1 MMKYLTII
9 IFLVLSIVYYFTSF
23 GSEDYSQVFLTIS
36 TFLFAI
42 FTGFFISRQG
52 MRYSAIREQ
61 ITKFD
66 GEMSSIYRKFGH
78 LGKEPQE
85 SVKEIIHD
93 HYEKIL
99 THGAWDYH
107 FVNPSN
113 TITAC
118 HQLLESTTKEKS
130 LQTLQSFA
138 TQRILVSL
146 ENLQVARKSMV
157 ALHQERIPRF
167 QWVLV
172 YFLAAVLLIAVS
184 TIQTEG
190 FLLGSI
196 LKGAFSSS
204 ALFVV
209 ILLNAFDKLRF
220 FEGTIG
226 EKSAMDILEIFTGK
240 K

>member
-1 MMKYLTII
+1 MKYLTIL
-9 IFLVLSIVYYFTSF
+9 IFIVLSVVYYFTSF
-23 GSEDYSQVFLTIS
+23 GSDDYSQVFLTIS

-52 MRYSAIREQ
+52 QRYSAIREQ

-78 LGKEPQE
+78 LGKEAQE
-85 SVKEIIHD
+85 SAKEIIHD

-99 THGAWDYH
+99 THKKWDYH
-107 FVNPSN
+107 FINPSN
-113 TITAC
+113 TITDC
-118 HQLLESTTKEKS
+118 HQLLESVAKDKS
-130 LQTLQSFA
+130 LPSLQNFA
-138 TQRILVSL
+138 VQRILVSL
-146 ENLQVARKSMV
+146 ESVQVARKGMV

-172 YFLAAVLLIAVS
+172 YFLVAILLVAVS
-184 TIQTEG
+184 TIPSEG
-190 FLLGSI
+190 FLIGSI

-209 ILLNAFDKLRF
+209 ILLNSFDRLHF

-226 EKSAMDILEIFTGK
+226 ENSARDILDIFAGK

>member
-1 MMKYLTII
+1 MKYLALL
-9 IFLVLSIVYYFTSF
+9 IFVVLSIVYYFISF
-23 GSEDYSQVFLTIS
+23 GSEDFSQVFLTIS

-52 MRYSAIREQ
+52 RRYSAIRDQ

-99 THGAWDYH
+99 THKAWDYH

-118 HQLLESTTKEKS
+118 HRLLDDVTKDKAFP
-130 LQTLQSFA
+130 TLQNFA

-146 ENLQVARKSMV
+146 ENVQVARKSMV

-172 YFLAAVLLIAVS
+172 YFLAVILLITVS
-184 TIQTEG
+184 TIPSEG
-190 FLLGSI
+190 FLFGSI
-196 LKGAFSSS
+196 LKSAFSSS
-204 ALFVV
+204 VLFVV
-209 ILLNAFDKLRF
+209 ILLHAFDQLRF
-220 FEGTIG
+220 FGGTIG
-226 EKSAMDILEIFTGK
+226 ERSAKDLLEIFVGK
-240 K
+240 N